1 MKNSPPNFFKSLPKS
16 SKYLRYISFLGIGVM
31 TVWLLMVLNMDS
43 NLGSPTS
50 SESGKSNFGIY
61 ITFIGIVSSL
71 VYIYWLSL
79 KKDKMGIKEVSN
91 SSIKLLETVDID
103 NFNQLILLEV
113 NEEIWILSASQTNLN
128 LLSKY
133 SKTEWKSDLDNKSL
147 NQFLFL

>member
-31 TVWLLMVLNMDS
+31 TLWLLMVLNMDS
-43 NLGSPTS
+43 NLGSSTS
-50 SESGKSNFGIY
+50 SESGKSNVGIY

-71 VYIYWLSL
+71 VFIYWLSL

-133 SKTEWKSDLDNKSL
+133 SKTEWKSDLDNESL
-147 NQFLFL
+147 N

>member
-43 NLGSPTS
+43 NLGSSTS
-50 SESGKSNFGIY
+50 SESGKSNIGIY

-79 KKDKMGIKEVSN
+79 KKDKMGIKELSN

-147 NQFLFL
+147 N

>member
-43 NLGSPTS
+43 NLGSSTS
-50 SESGKSNFGIY
+50 SESGKSNVGIY

-79 KKDKMGIKEVSN
+79 KKDKMGIKEVSS

-113 NEEIWILSASQTNLN
+113 NEEIWILSASQTSLN

-133 SKTEWKSDLDNKSL
+133 SKTEWKSDLNNKSL
-147 NQFLFL
+147 N

>member
-43 NLGSPTS
+43 NLGSSTS
-50 SESGKSNFGIY
+50 SESGKSNVGIY

-71 VYIYWLSL
+71 VFIYWLSL

-133 SKTEWKSDLDNKSL
+133 SKTEWKSDLNNKSL
-147 NQFLFL
+147 N

>member
-31 TVWLLMVLNMDS
+31 TLWLLMVLNMDS
-43 NLGSPTS
+43 NLGSSTS
-50 SESGKSNFGIY
+50 SESGKSNVGIY

-71 VYIYWLSL
+71 VFIYWLSL

-91 SSIKLLETVDID
+91 SNIKLLETVDID

-133 SKTEWKSDLDNKSL
+133 SKTEWKSDLDNESL
-147 NQFLFL
+147 N

>member
-43 NLGSPTS
+43 NLGSSTS

-113 NEEIWILSASQTNLN
+113 NEEIWILSASQTSLN

-133 SKTEWKSDLDNKSL
+133 SKTEWKSDLNNKSL
-147 NQFLFL
+147 N

>member
-43 NLGSPTS
+43 NLGSSTS
-50 SESGKSNFGIY
+50 SESGKSNVGIY

-79 KKDKMGIKEVSN
+79 KKDKMGIKKVSN

-133 SKTEWKSDLDNKSL
+133 SKTEWKSDLNNKSL
-147 NQFLFL
+147 N

>member
-31 TVWLLMVLNMDS
+31 TVWLLMVLDMDS
-43 NLGSPTS
+43 NLGSSTS
-50 SESGKSNFGIY
+50 SESGKSNVGIY

-113 NEEIWILSASQTNLN
+113 NEEIWILSASQTSLN

-133 SKTEWKSDLDNKSL
+133 SKTEWKSDLNNKSL
-147 NQFLFL
+147 N

>member
-1 MKNSPPNFFKSLPKS
+1 MKNSPPNFFKSLSKS

-43 NLGSPTS
+43 NLGSSTP

-79 KKDKMGIKEVSN
+79 KKDKIGIKEVSN

-147 NQFLFL
+147 N

>member
-31 TVWLLMVLNMDS
+31 TLWLLMVLTMDS
-43 NLGSPTS
+43 NLGSSTS
-50 SESGKSNFGIY
+50 SESGKSNVGIY

-147 NQFLFL
+147 N

>member
-31 TVWLLMVLNMDS
+31 TVWLLMVLNIDS
-43 NLGSPTS
+43 NLGSSTS
-50 SESGKSNFGIY
+50 SESGKSNVGIY

-79 KKDKMGIKEVSN
+79 KKDKMGIKEVGN

-133 SKTEWKSDLDNKSL
+133 SKTEWKSDLENKTL
-147 NQFLFL
+147 N

>member
-50 SESGKSNFGIY
+50 SESGKSNLGIY

-147 NQFLFL
+147 N

>member
-1 MKNSPPNFFKSLPKS
+1 
-16 SKYLRYISFLGIGVM
+16 M

-147 NQFLFL
+147 N

>member
-61 ITFIGIVSSL
+61 ITFIGIESSL

-147 NQFLFL
+147 N

>member
-43 NLGSPTS
+43 NLGSSTS
-50 SESGKSNFGIY
+50 SESGKSNVGIY
-61 ITFIGIVSSL
+61 ITFVGIVSSL

-113 NEEIWILSASQTNLN
+113 NEEIWILSASQTSLN

-133 SKTEWKSDLDNKSL
+133 SKTEWKSDLNNKSL
-147 NQFLFL
+147 N

>member
-43 NLGSPTS
+43 NLGSSTS
-50 SESGKSNFGIY
+50 SESGKSNVGIY

-79 KKDKMGIKEVSN
+79 KKDKTGIKEVSN

-133 SKTEWKSDLDNKSL
+133 SKTEWKSDLNNKSL
-147 NQFLFL
+147 N

>member
-133 SKTEWKSDLDNKSL
+133 SKTEWKSDLDNKSS
-147 NQFLFL
+147 N

>member
-43 NLGSPTS
+43 NLGSSTS
-50 SESGKSNFGIY
+50 SESGKSNVGIY

-79 KKDKMGIKEVSN
+79 KKDKMGIKEVSS

-147 NQFLFL
+147 N

>member
-16 SKYLRYISFLGIGVM
+16 SKYLRDISFLGIGVM
-31 TVWLLMVLNMDS
+31 TLWLLMVLTMDS
-43 NLGSPTS
+43 NLGSSTS
-50 SESGKSNFGIY
+50 SESGKSNVGIY

-113 NEEIWILSASQTNLN
+113 NEEIWILSASQTSLN

-133 SKTEWKSDLDNKSL
+133 SKTEWKSDLNNKSL
-147 NQFLFL
+147 N

>member
-1 MKNSPPNFFKSLPKS
+1 
-16 SKYLRYISFLGIGVM
+16 M

-43 NLGSPTS
+43 NLGSSTS
-50 SESGKSNFGIY
+50 SESGKSNVGIC

-133 SKTEWKSDLDNKSL
+133 SKTEWKSDLDNKNL
-147 NQFLFL
+147 N

>member
-43 NLGSPTS
+43 NLGSSTP
-50 SESGKSNFGIY
+50 SESGKSNLGIY

-147 NQFLFL
+147 N

>member
-1 MKNSPPNFFKSLPKS
+1 MKNSPPNFLKSLPKS

-31 TVWLLMVLNMDS
+31 TLWLLMVLNMDS
-43 NLGSPTS
+43 NLGSSTT
-50 SESGKSNFGIY
+50 SESGKSNVGIY

-79 KKDKMGIKEVSN
+79 KKDGMSIKEVSN
-91 SSIKLLETVDID
+91 NSIKLLETIDID
-103 NFNQLILLEV
+103 NYNQLILLEV

-133 SKTEWKSDLDNKSL
+133 PKTEWKSDLSSKSL
-147 NQFLFL
+147 N

>member
-31 TVWLLMVLNMDS
+31 TVWLLMVLNIDS
-43 NLGSPTS
+43 NLGSSTS

-133 SKTEWKSDLDNKSL
+133 SKTEWKSDLDNKSS
-147 NQFLFL
+147 N

>member
-43 NLGSPTS
+43 NLGSSTS
-50 SESGKSNFGIY
+50 SESGKSNVGIY

-71 VYIYWLSL
+71 VFIYWLSL

-147 NQFLFL
+147 N

>member
-43 NLGSPTS
+43 NLGSSTS
-50 SESGKSNFGIY
+50 SESGKSNVGIY
-61 ITFIGIVSSL
+61 ITFVGIVSSL

-133 SKTEWKSDLDNKSL
+133 SKTEWKSDLNNKSL
-147 NQFLFL
+147 N

>member
-43 NLGSPTS
+43 NLGSSTS
-50 SESGKSNFGIY
+50 SESGKSNVGIY

-147 NQFLFL
+147 N

>member
-43 NLGSPTS
+43 NLGSSTP
-50 SESGKSNFGIY
+50 SESGKSNLGIY

-133 SKTEWKSDLDNKSL
+133 SKTEWKSDLDNKRL
-147 NQFLFL
+147 N

>member
-31 TVWLLMVLNMDS
+31 TLWLLMVLTMDS
-43 NLGSPTS
+43 NLGSSTS
-50 SESGKSNFGIY
+50 SESGKSNVGIY

-113 NEEIWILSASQTNLN
+113 NEEIWILSASQTSLN

-133 SKTEWKSDLDNKSL
+133 SKTEWKSDLNNKSL
-147 NQFLFL
+147 N

>member
-43 NLGSPTS
+43 NLGSSTS

-147 NQFLFL
+147 N

>member
-31 TVWLLMVLNMDS
+31 TVWLLMVLNIDS
-43 NLGSPTS
+43 NLGSSTS

-147 NQFLFL
+147 N

>member
-113 NEEIWILSASQTNLN
+113 NEEIWVLSASQTNLN

-147 NQFLFL
+147 N

>member
-71 VYIYWLSL
+71 VYIFWLSL

-147 NQFLFL
+147 N

>member
-1 MKNSPPNFFKSLPKS
+1 MKNSPPNFFKLLPKS
-16 SKYLRYISFLGIGVM
+16 SRYLRYISFLGIGVM

-43 NLGSPTS
+43 NLGSSTS
-50 SESGKSNFGIY
+50 SESGKSNVGIY

-91 SSIKLLETVDID
+91 SNIKLIETVDID

-133 SKTEWKSDLDNKSL
+133 SKTEWKSDLENKTL
-147 NQFLFL
+147 N

>member
-31 TVWLLMVLNMDS
+31 TVWLLMVLNIDS
-43 NLGSPTS
+43 NLGSSTS
-50 SESGKSNFGIY
+50 SESGKSNVGIY

-133 SKTEWKSDLDNKSL
+133 SKTEWKSDLNNKSL
-147 NQFLFL
+147 N

>member
-1 MKNSPPNFFKSLPKS
+1 MKNSPPNFFKSLSKS

-79 KKDKMGIKEVSN
+79 KKDKMDIKEVSN
-91 SSIKLLETVDID
+91 NSIKLLETVDID

-147 NQFLFL
+147 N

>member
-147 NQFLFL
+147 N

>member
-16 SKYLRYISFLGIGVM
+16 SKYLRYISYLGIGVM

-147 NQFLFL
+147 N

>member
-43 NLGSPTS
+43 NLGSSTS
-50 SESGKSNFGIY
+50 SESGKSNVGIY

-133 SKTEWKSDLDNKSL
+133 SKTEWKSDLSNKSL
-147 NQFLFL
+147 N

>member
-43 NLGSPTS
+43 NLGSSTS
-50 SESGKSNFGIY
+50 SESGKSNVGIY

-79 KKDKMGIKEVSN
+79 KKDKMGIKEVSS

-133 SKTEWKSDLDNKSL
+133 SKTEWKSDLNNKSL
-147 NQFLFL
+147 N

>member
-43 NLGSPTS
+43 NLGSSTS
-50 SESGKSNFGIY
+50 SESGKSNVGIY

-133 SKTEWKSDLDNKSL
+133 SKTEWKSDFDNKSL
-147 NQFLFL
+147 N